1 MRIVSIVALALVLC
15 MGLLGCDQVNP
26 TTGIN
31 SEKPTDNS
39 SVASTPFSA
48 LATSSI
54 PQTTIPLPPATTMPE
69 VKKIVTPINAYV
81 PTTWEKNENFV
92 ELAEIVD
99 VYENLEY
106 EEPAVLG
113 EVAFA
118 KSISKAIEQYPDN
131 TYFNVKVSII
141 PTLRC
146 MYGGDWRVWTS
157 YQEDIRQDL
166 MQRFIDAGYYVHN
179 MSALGREGLFFGLFI
194 SVEQL
199 KALDCGDDISVVIN
213 VHIFAE
219 S

>member
-1 MRIVSIVALALVLC
+1 MRIVTIVALAFVLC

-26 TTGIN
+26 TTGVN
-31 SEKPTDNS
+31 LEKPTDNS

-69 VKKIVTPINAYV
+69 LKKIVTPINTYV

-92 ELAEIVD
+92 ELAKIVD

-106 EEPAVLG
+106 EEPVVLG

-146 MYGGDWRVWTS
+146 MYGSDWRIWTS
-157 YQEDIRQDL
+157 YQEEIRQDL

-179 MSALGREGLFFGLFI
+179 MSVLGRKGLFFGLFI

-213 VHIFAE
+213 VHIPE
-219 S
+219 KS